1 VKRIEKKIVVVDG
14 PQLVGYMFD
23 FGIGVN
29 AVSSFEIKRVDT
41 DYFSEE

>member
-1 VKRIEKKIVVVDG
+1 MLRVAALRLSAR
-14 PQLVGYMFD
+14 LVGYMFD

-29 AVSSFEIKRVDT
+29 AVSSFEIKRMDP